1 MKRWLKTLLK
11 NKLFYLVLVLIILF
25 IVGIRIQIQKQ
36 KTGGLVLY
44 KVQRQNLTISII
56 EGGNLVALESQKIV
70 NEVPGTRNILEVVD
84 EGTQITEED
93 VKNGRVLIKLDSKDL
108 LDKLEQLKI
117 TVENSLA
124 AYTQEQQQMEILK
137 KENESNINQAEL
149 NVRFAEIDLKKYL
162 GDALIQQIIDKNE
175 KIDTP
180 SLIKS
185 DNLGG
190 DALNR
195 KRALENNIDLAREE
209 VARAKDTVEWSE
221 KLAEKGYVTKS
232 ELEADKLALKQKEV
246 KQEQAELEYNLF
258 LKYEFPKE
266 VEKLLSNYR
275 EVKLQLERVKATAKA
290 KMIQAEAN
298 LRSKKASYML
308 NKNNMEDVEQ
318 QIEKCTIRA
327 TRTGFVTYATSDRPW
342 ATSSPIQPGTSVR
355 QYQELLNLP
364 DFNSMGV
371 EIKIHEASIKNIK
384 IGMPAQIRIDAF
396 PDVILTGKVVKISVM
411 PDTTLKFLNPD
422 VNVYVTRIA
431 LDKSMD
437 FLKPG
442 MSSKAEVFIKELKD
456 VLTIPVNA
464 VFFKSGKPYCTVFK
478 KGNITDREIELGESS
493 EIMVEVKSGLSEGEQ
508 VVIKPGAGISSAVK
522 KAEMEEKGIFKQET
536 PESRQNIQPQQINP
550 STLENPAPSEV
561 QSFGTPVPEGGI
573 STGTMKERNSQRRRP
588 SEQMER

>member
-1 MKRWLKTLLK
+1 MKRWLKILLK
-11 NKLFYLVLVLIILF
+11 NKLFYLVILLLVVF
-25 IVGIRIQIQKQ
+25 FMATKFQIQKR
-36 KTGGLVLY
+36 KTGGLILY
-44 KVQRQNLTISII
+44 TVQRQNLTISVI

-93 VKNGRVLIKLDSKDL
+93 VKNGKVLIKLDSKDL
-108 LDKLEQLKI
+108 VDKLEQLKI

-149 NVRFAEIDLKKYL
+149 NVRFAEMDLKKYL
-162 GDALIQQIIDKNE
+162 GEVLAQGIKDKNK
-175 KIDTP
+175 KIDIP
-180 SLIKS
+180 SLVKS
-185 DNLGG
+185 DKLGG

-246 KQEQAELEYNLF
+246 KQEQAELEYDLF

-275 EVKLQLERVKATAKA
+275 EVKLQLERVKDTAKA

-364 DFNSMGV
+364 DFNTMGV
-371 EIKIHEASIKNIK
+371 EIKVHEASIKNIK

-396 PDVILTGKVVKISVM
+396 PDVMLTGKVVRISVM

-442 MSSKAEVFIKELKD
+442 MSAKAEIFIKELKD

-478 KGNITDREIELGESS
+478 KGNITDRKIDLGESS
-493 EIMVEVKSGLSEGEQ
+493 ETMVEVKSGLSEGEQ
-508 VVIKPGAGISSAVK
+508 VLIKPGAGISSAVK
-522 KAEMEEKGIFKQET
+522 KTEIEEKGIFKQET
-536 PESRQNIQPQQINP
+536 PESKQNIQLQQINP
-550 STLENPAPSEV
+550 STLENPSPSETQSVGMPV
-561 QSFGTPVPEGGI
+561 QERRIPTGI
-573 STGTMKERNSQRRRP
+573 IRERRDWRRRP
-588 SEQMER
+588 SEQME